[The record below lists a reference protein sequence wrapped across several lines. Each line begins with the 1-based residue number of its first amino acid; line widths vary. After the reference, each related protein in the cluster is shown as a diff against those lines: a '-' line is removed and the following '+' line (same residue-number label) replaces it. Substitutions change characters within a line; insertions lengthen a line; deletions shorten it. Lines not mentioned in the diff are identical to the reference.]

1 MVDLSK
7 IFMPVIKNKSSI
19 VINVMQN
26 VPQHFT
32 LQHQIQKH
40 QSNTFLWIRLFKN
53 CGSALQRHAG
63 AVS

>member
-7 IFMPVIKNKSSI
+7 IFMPAIKNKSSI
-19 VINVMQN
+19 VINVLQN

-32 LQHQIQKH
+32 LQHQIQKR
-40 QSNTFLWIRLFKN
+40 QSNTLLCIRLFKN
-53 CGSALQRHAG
+53 CRSALQMHAG

>member
-1 MVDLSK
+1 MVDLAK

-40 QSNTFLWIRLFKN
+40 QTLFFF
-53 CGSALQRHAG
+53 GLRDAAL
-63 AVS
+63 